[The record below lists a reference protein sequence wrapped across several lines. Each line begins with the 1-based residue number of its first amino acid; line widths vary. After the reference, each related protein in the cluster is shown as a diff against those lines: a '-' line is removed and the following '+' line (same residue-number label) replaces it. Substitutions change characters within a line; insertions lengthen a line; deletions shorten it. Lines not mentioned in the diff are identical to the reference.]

1 MNIKSFKTIL
11 VEKKNDVIYL
21 TLNRPE
27 KRNAINN
34 VLVQEL
40 KQIFTDIENDPHS
53 KVVILQGA
61 GDNFCSGAD
70 LEYLKDLKKFSYEE
84 NYKDS
89 KSLGEL
95 FLKIYEFP
103 KPVIAKVY
111 GSALA
116 GGCGLCT
123 VCDFIIAEENSSFG
137 YPEVKIGFI
146 AAIVSSF
153 LIRQIG
159 ERKAREL
166 LLTGQILNA
175 KEALSLGLINKV
187 LSNYEIDS
195 YIEDIIITLKSN
207 SSQALKMTKSILNT
221 YSFIPPYLDLERL
234 SKINA
239 LFRKEDDFSEGIN
252 SFLEKR
258 KPKWNR

>member
-1 MNIKSFKTIL
+1 MIIPAFETIL
-11 VEKKNDVIYL
+11 VKNKDNVTTI

-27 KRNAINN
+27 KKNAINN
-34 VLVQEL
+34 ILVNEL
-40 KQIFTDIENDPHS
+40 KHILTEIENDSDS
-53 KVVILQGA
+53 KIIILKGA

-70 LEYLKDLKKFSYEE
+70 LEYLKNLKNLSYNE

-89 KSLGEL
+89 KSLAEL

-103 KPVIAKVY
+103 KPVIAKIN
-111 GSALA
+111 GAALA

-123 VCDFIIAEENSSFG
+123 VCDFIVAEENSIFG

-146 AAIVSSF
+146 AAIVSTF

-166 LLTGQILNA
+166 LLTGKILKA
-175 KEALSLGLINKV
+175 KEAYSVGLINKV
-187 LSNYEIDS
+187 LSNNEIDD
-195 YIEDIIITLKSN
+195 YIEDIVITLKGN
-207 SSQALKMTKSILNT
+207 SSQALRMTKSILNT
-221 YSFIPPYLDLERL
+221 FSFHAPAKDLERL
-234 SKINA
+234 SKTNA
-239 LFRKEDDFSEGIN
+239 LFRKEKDFSEGIN

-258 KPKWNR
+258 KPNWK